1 MATTLP
7 IDAVHSSRASPPPG
21 DFSADGWFVACW
33 AVAVAA
39 VAGWVVTLIPVW
51 GSKPDLADKFLI
63 PLASIW
69 LIWRAVPRLLAI
81 SPHPRIWGLLPL
93 ALGAGA
99 FAVGWYVAVQVSG
112 RPIVVWWLTTSLML
126 LVLGL
131 SLVHLGIGH
140 ARLLVFPV
148 LFIAFSLPTPG
159 RVYNPL
165 MLRLKQFTTASAH
178 VALPWLGVPCDRPDP
193 AGFELT
199 LPSGSLGVVEACS
212 GVRSVTALTAIAVLV
227 AYLRGFGPARGA
239 FLVGLTVGVIAV
251 TNALRVIVTG
261 LIQEY
266 FGRAAIEGWAHE
278 ALGIGVV
285 LVGLGLIIALSTL
298 LAPRAVVVEP
308 TPAAGDLRQSGTGAI
323 IRATLALAMLL
334 PALVACMW
342 AEQFRVS
349 HRVTVRMEELP
360 KSIGPWRGTDL
371 PVNEAIAEELLCDQI
386 VNRSYRN
393 AIGEEVNIWV
403 MFWGNAATTAHMHH
417 PDICYP
423 FRGWKVTTSQVQP
436 IQLAGGGEL
445 PVSMRHYAKP
455 EMQQAL
461 FFWTQNGSYVLPDG
475 VEKAEMFSGH
485 SWLFDL
491 FQRGHRPVDSGA
503 RISVLIGTS
512 TRGSVGAGEK
522 LLRGFTQQFAGELYQ
537 LCPWARPTTVEPGR

>member
-7 IDAVHSSRASPPPG
+7 IGPAHSSRASPSCG
-21 DFSADGWFVACW
+21 DRSADGWFLASW
-33 AVAVAA
+33 AVTVAA
-39 VAGWVVTLIPVW
+39 VAGWVITLIPVW
-51 GSKPDLADKFLI
+51 SSKPDLADRFLI
-63 PLASIW
+63 PLASAW
-69 LIWRAVPRLLAI
+69 LIWRAVPRLLSM
-81 SPHPRIWGLLPL
+81 SPRPQTWGLLPL
-93 ALGAGA
+93 AAGAAA
-99 FAVGWYVAVQVSG
+99 FAVGWFVAVQVSG
-112 RPIVVWWLTTSLML
+112 RPIVVWWLTASLML

-131 SLVHLGIGH
+131 ALLHLGFSH

-148 LFIAFSLPTPG
+148 LFVVFSLPTPG

-165 MLRLKQFTTASAH
+165 MLRLKQFTTSSAH
-178 VALPWLGVPCDRPDP
+178 IALPWLGVPCERPDP

-227 AYLRGFGPARGA
+227 AYLRGFGLFRGGL
-239 FLVGLTVGVIAV
+239 LVGLTVGVIAV
-251 TNALRVIVTG
+251 TNALRVILTG
-261 LIQEY
+261 LIQEH

-278 ALGIGVV
+278 ALGIGVI
-285 LVGLGLIIALSTL
+285 LVGLGLIVALATL
-298 LAPRAVVVEP
+298 LSPRPVACEP
-308 TPAAGDLRQSGTGAI
+308 IQTVGSLRQSGNSALA
-323 IRATLALAMLL
+323 RAGLALAVLT

-342 AEQFRVS
+342 AEQFRIS
-349 HRVTVRMEELP
+349 HRVTVRLEEL
-360 KSIGPWRGTDL
+360 SRTIGPWRGTDL

-393 AIGEEVNIWV
+393 AVGEEVNVWV

-436 IQLAGGGEL
+436 IQLIGGGEL

-461 FFWTQNGSYVLPDG
+461 FFWTQNGSFVLPDG

-485 SWLFDL
+485 SWLFEL
-491 FQRGHRPVDSGA
+491 FQYGHRPVDSGA
-503 RISVLIGTS
+503 RISVLIGTT

-537 LCPWARPTTVEPGR
+537 LCPWARPTGIDAGR